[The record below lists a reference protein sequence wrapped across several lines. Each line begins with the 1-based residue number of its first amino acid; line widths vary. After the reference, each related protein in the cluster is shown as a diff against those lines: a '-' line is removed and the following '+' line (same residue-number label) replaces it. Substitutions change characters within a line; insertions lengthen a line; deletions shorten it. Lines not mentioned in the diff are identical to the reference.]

1 MIPMNRRTI
10 TRLCVALGCLCLA
23 ACGDPEQKFL
33 LKVTTED
40 GKPAVGAACNAW
52 FTRNGESGSM
62 RNRFVTGRTDSEG
75 IVELQGETLWY
86 QSGVRAEM
94 SGCYPAEAHQL
105 WITGKSGNRWQPWP
119 VEVELVMRKIRN
131 PHPMHALA
139 CGTSLRFKFPGNKMG
154 PFGFDLLARDWVA
167 PHGAGKVADLVMEG
181 VLRDPGD
188 RSLNPEGWVRVTFSN
203 EGDGIQP
210 DSQSRHAGGSLMVG
224 SYEAPEDGYLRQW
237 MFSNFLPESESDRAR
252 DNPVPGAPRLILR
265 LRSEMKEG
273 KVERALYGKM
283 HAGMYPLLSPN
294 IVGFRATYY
303 LNAEPNDRNLEWDMK
318 TNLFADLPRERW
330 PKQP

>member
-1 MIPMNRRTI
+1 MPAAG
-10 TRLCVALGCLCLA
+10 VAC
-23 ACGDPEQKFL
+23 K
-33 LKVTTED
+33 
-40 GKPAVGAACNAW
+40 AW
-52 FTRNGESGSM
+52 FHRQGQGDRLATYA
-62 RNRFVTGRTDSEG
+62 VTKATDENG
-75 IVELQGETLWY
+75 IVELQGDTLLY
-86 QSGVRAEM
+86 QTGVEIDLEGHYASGA
-94 SGCYPAEAHQL
+94 YKH
-105 WITGKSGNRWQPWP
+105 WITGKSDNRWQPWP

-131 PHPMHALA
+131 PHPMHALT
-139 CGTSLRFKFPGNKMG
+139 CGPNHWFQFPGNKMG

-188 RSLNPEGWVRVTFSN
+188 RSFDPKGWVRVTFSN
-203 EGDGIQP
+203 EGDGILP
-210 DSQSRHAGGSLMVG
+210 DGQSRRAGGSLMVG